1 MHRGKEKKMLM
12 MKKKIFF
19 ACPLCLFAGE
29 WREWMRLYTGGLVWN
44 GYEMERQ
51 KDFDDEAIDLN
62 WSDST

>member
-1 MHRGKEKKMLM
+1 
-12 MKKKIFF
+12 
-19 ACPLCLFAGE
+19 
-29 WREWMRLYTGGLVWN
+29 MRLYTGGLVWN